1 MFSIEIKLN
10 KISVEIEPVDLA
22 ACGISRVYETGFTK
36 TQHSHGA

>member
-22 ACGISRVYETGFTK
+22 ACGISRASEPGFTK